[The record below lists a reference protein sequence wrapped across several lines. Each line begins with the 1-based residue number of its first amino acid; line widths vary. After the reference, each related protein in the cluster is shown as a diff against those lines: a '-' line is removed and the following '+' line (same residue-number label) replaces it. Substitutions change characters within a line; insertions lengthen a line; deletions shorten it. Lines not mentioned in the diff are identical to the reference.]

1 MFSGLTALESLRLHK
16 NKFSSLPDDVFSGLT
31 ALKELYLYKN
41 EFSELPAGVFSDLTA
56 LERLRLYSNEFS
68 ELPAGVFSDLTAL
81 EELYLHNNE
90 FSELPDG
97 VFSEPDRA
105 EGALS
110 GDNEFSSLPDD
121 VFSDLTALTLLWLQD
136 NEFSSLPDDVFSG
149 LTALEHLRLHTN
161 KFSSLPDDV
170 FSDLTALKEL
180 YLYNNEFSELPAGV
194 FSGLTALERLRL
206 YSNEFSEL
214 PAGVFSD
221 LTALEVLYLHNNEF
235 SELPD
240 GVFSG
245 LTALKVLALSD
256 NQFSSLSDDVFSD
269 LRKLGKLYLHN
280 NEFSELPD
288 GVFSGLTALETL
300 WLREKPEEDDA
311 EDDAEDPLQDKEDE
325 EDEEDEEEDPLPL
338 TVTLERV
345 GSDQVR
351 AKVLA
356 GAPFAVEIP
365 VTVAN
370 GELDG
375 GATALSVAAGS
386 VEGTAVTVIRTAGTT
401 AAMSAAVTADID
413 LTTQPTLPDDHYGY
427 TFVKSTSDLPLTVV
441 QGQGF
446 REGATDL
453 PADTTTSGVLVV
465 DGFAARA
472 TISTLS
478 EISTT
483 YDRDWFAVELE
494 AGRTYRIDM
503 KGAILVAPGTLA
515 DPELSLY
522 LPEIGALYDADSNYL
537 HNTSSR
543 GHTGPHHLARVE
555 FTPHADGAYY
565 ISATGVSFETGGYE
579 LRLIDITQ
587 DDDEHTANRNT
598 AGTVDVGG
606 SATGKID
613 FSGDRDWFA
622 VELEAGQAYR
632 FDLEGEDTGR
642 GSLRDPDLRGIF
654 DAAGNEISGTRND
667 DGGEGNNARVT
678 FTPSVAGTYY
688 IAAGAVGYYEG
699 TYTLSV
705 TGPASKPALADGPPG
720 LAPNAPNPFNAST
733 LIPYR
738 LDTDGP
744 VRLEIYNL
752 LGQSIRTLV
761 DEVQAAGAYRVRW
774 DARDAAGRR
783 VSTGI
788 YFTRL
793 HYPGGVQTRRMLYL
807 E

>member
-1 MFSGLTALESLRLHK
+1 MRPGPQRFAASNGNEQVTLTWTAPAADADITRHEYRFKTTGDYPAAWTGIDDSAPGGLHEDWFVVADLTNEVAYTFQLRTVNGDGDASAAAQAGPVTPKDGVCGRTEQVRDAIVRSIAGVSDCADVTTAQLAGVTSLITSQADIKSLQPGDFSGLTALEL
-16 NKFSSLPDDVFSGLT
+16 
-31 ALKELYLYKN
+31 
-41 EFSELPAGVFSDLTA
+41 
-56 LERLRLYSNEFS
+56 
-68 ELPAGVFSDLTAL
+68 
-81 EELYLHNNE
+81 
-90 FSELPDG
+90 
-97 VFSEPDRA
+97 
-105 EGALS
+105 
-110 GDNEFSSLPDD
+110 
-121 VFSDLTALTLLWLQD
+121 
-136 NEFSSLPDDVFSG
+136 
-149 LTALEHLRLHTN
+149 
-161 KFSSLPDDV
+161 
-170 FSDLTALKEL
+170 
-180 YLYNNEFSELPAGV
+180 
-194 FSGLTALERLRL
+194 
-206 YSNEFSEL
+206 
-214 PAGVFSD
+214 
-221 LTALEVLYLHNNEF
+221 
-235 SELPD
+235 
-240 GVFSG
+240 
-245 LTALKVLALSD
+245 
-256 NQFSSLSDDVFSD
+256 
-269 LRKLGKLYLHN
+269 
-280 NEFSELPD
+280 
-288 GVFSGLTALETL
+288 L
-300 WLREKPEEDDA
+300 WLREKPED
-311 EDDAEDPLQDKEDE
+311 DE
-325 EDEEDEEEDPLPL
+325 EPMQDDEEPMPL
-338 TVTLERV
+338 TVTLEKV

-351 AKVLA
+351 AKVRA
-356 GAPFAVEIP
+356 GAPFTVEFP

-370 GELDG
+370 GALAG

-386 VEGTAVTVIRTAGTT
+386 VEGTAVTVTRTPGT
-401 AAMSAAVTADID
+401 ALMDVTADID
-413 LTTQPTLPDDHYGY
+413 LTTQPALPEDHYGY
-427 TFVKSTSDLPLTVV
+427 IFVKSTSDLPLTVV

-453 PADTTTSGVLVV
+453 PADATTSGVLVV

-472 TISTLS
+472 TISD
-478 EISTT
+478 
-483 YDRDWFAVELE
+483 YRDRDWFAVELK

-720 LAPNAPNPFNAST
+720 LAPNAPNPFNANT

-738 LDTDGP
+738 LDTDGS